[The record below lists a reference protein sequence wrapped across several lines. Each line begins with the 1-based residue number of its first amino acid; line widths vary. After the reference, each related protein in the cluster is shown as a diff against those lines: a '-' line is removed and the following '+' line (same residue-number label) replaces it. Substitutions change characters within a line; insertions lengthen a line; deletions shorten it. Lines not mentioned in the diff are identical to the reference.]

1 MGHEEFMDIAVAEAK
16 KGVLKGD
23 GGPFGAVVVKEGR
36 VIAKAH
42 NCVVKKNDPTAHAE
56 VRAIRKAAKKL
67 RSFDLSGAVLYTTCM
82 PCLMCLGAIKWA
94 NITEVYYGASSE
106 DADAIGFRDKKFYES
121 EELDIRQIAH
131 EKSLEPFVL
140 WSEKSDKILY

>member
-16 KGVLKGD
+16 KGVLQGD
-23 GGPFGAVVVKEGR
+23 GGPFGAVVVKEGK

-42 NCVVKKNDPTAHAE
+42 NCVVKKSDPTAHAE

-82 PCLMCLGAIKWA
+82 PCPMCLGAIMWA

-106 DADAIGFRDKKFYES
+106 DADAIGFRDKRFYEK
-121 EELDIRQIAH
+121 EELSLRQIAH